1 MFAADIMRYFLLAIL
16 SLLPAAAAAQSG
28 SMALAPARF
37 ELEMRPGT
45 ETTVVV
51 DLDYKSAGE
60 AAKPARIVASLNDW
74 TMTRDGRVEF
84 FPANT
89 RPDSASSWL
98 IYSPGEAAVMPGTMH
113 QIRVTVAVPANAR
126 PGDHLASLIIE
137 QRPETLKFAQ
147 NARQMVVKY
156 RMASLFYIKVAGLT
170 REGSFED
177 LYAESL
183 PEGIVVTPVLRNAGN
198 SMVRPTAS
206 VQVIDA
212 DGKVAAALPESETL
226 PILAGGEIARPILI
240 ESALAAGKY
249 SVKYRVDFQDGRPA
263 VEGLTDV
270 VVSAPQIAASD
281 AVAKKP

>member
-28 SMALAPARF
+28 SMSLAPARF

>member
-1 MFAADIMRYFLLAIL
+1 MRHLLSAIL
-16 SLLPAAAAAQSG
+16 SLIPLVAAAQSG

-37 ELEMRPGT
+37 ELEMQPGT
-45 ETTVVV
+45 ERTVVV
-51 DLDYKSAGE
+51 DLDYKAGD
-60 AAKPARIVASLNDW
+60 AITKPARIVASLNDW

-98 IYSPGEAAVMPGTMH
+98 IYSPGEAAVIPGTTH
-113 QIRVTVAVPANAR
+113 QIRVTIAVPATAR

-137 QRPETLKFAQ
+137 QRPETLKFEQ

-177 LYAESL
+177 LYAATL
-183 PEGIVVTPVLRNAGN
+183 PEGIVVTPVLRNTGN
-198 SMVRPTAS
+198 SVVRPTAS
-206 VQVIDA
+206 LQVIDGEGRA
-212 DGKVAAALPESETL
+212 VAGLPEIETL
-226 PILAGGEIARPILI
+226 PILAGSEIARPVLI
-240 ESALAAGKY
+240 ERTLAAGKY
-249 SVKYRVDFQDGRPA
+249 TVRYRVDFQDGRPT

-270 VVSAPQIAASD
+270 VVPAPQIALSS
-281 AVAKKP
+281 AKKP